1 MSRTEKSGLR
11 SFSDTS
17 REKGS
22 EPPEKSSRKRKNS
35 DCGERSCLTDYRS
48 ADLSVKDRLL
58 YYSVSCACLFLLG
71 LLFYRSAYAG
81 LAACLASF
89 PLERIYQSFAAEK
102 RRETLLRGFKDALYT
117 ISGAVAAGRQMPSA
131 IALAGKS
138 AEQNGGASGDI
149 AAELAYIAERY
160 ESTHADI
167 GVLLEDLGCRSGVP
181 EIKQFA
187 SAYAAC
193 QRCGGDLEEVCLK
206 TAELLIGRISVRD
219 EARALIS
226 QKKLDVLLL
235 SIMPVAVLAGLNIL
249 GYSYLA
255 VLYETAAGRVVM
267 SLCLALIIC
276 AMLWGIRI
284 TKIDL

>member
-1 MSRTEKSGLR
+1 M
-11 SFSDTS
+11 
-17 REKGS
+17 
-22 EPPEKSSRKRKNS
+22 
-35 DCGERSCLTDYRS
+35 
-48 ADLSVKDRLL
+48 
-58 YYSVSCACLFLLG
+58 
-71 LLFYRSAYAG
+71 
-81 LAACLASF
+81 
-89 PLERIYQSFAAEK
+89 
-102 RRETLLRGFKDALYT
+102 
-117 ISGAVAAGRQMPSA
+117 
-131 IALAGKS
+131 
-138 AEQNGGASGDI
+138 
-149 AAELAYIAERY
+149 
-160 ESTHADI
+160 
-167 GVLLEDLGCRSGVP
+167 LLEDLGRRSGVP

-255 VLYETAAGRVVM
+255 VLYETPAGRVVM
-267 SLCLALIIC
+267 SLCLALIVC